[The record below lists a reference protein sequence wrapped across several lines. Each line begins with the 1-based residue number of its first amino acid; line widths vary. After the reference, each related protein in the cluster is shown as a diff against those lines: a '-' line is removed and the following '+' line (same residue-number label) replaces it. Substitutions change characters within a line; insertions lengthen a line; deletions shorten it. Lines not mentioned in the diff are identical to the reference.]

1 MEKNLQWEVTMAK
14 ITQKIHPCLWFDS
27 EAEEAAKF
35 YTSIFKN
42 SKIGATTYY
51 DEESS
56 KAAGRPKGSVL
67 TVDFELEGQSFMAL
81 NGGPMFKFT
90 EAVSLVI
97 NCENQNEVDYFW
109 EKLLAGGQESE
120 CGWLKDKFG
129 LSWQVTPTILLE
141 MIKDKDPQKAQRVMA
156 AMLKMRKIDIATI
169 ERAYQGKPA

>member
-1 MEKNLQWEVTMAK
+1 
-14 ITQKIHPCLWFDS
+14 
-27 EAEEAAKF
+27 
-35 YTSIFKN
+35 
-42 SKIGATTYY
+42 
-51 DEESS
+51 
-56 KAAGRPKGSVL
+56 
-67 TVDFELEGQSFMAL
+67 MAL

-97 NCENQNEVDYFW
+97 NCENQKEVDYFW

>member
-1 MEKNLQWEVTMAK
+1 MSITRSARASRCSRVACRLMENY
-14 ITQKIHPCLWFDS
+14 
-27 EAEEAAKF
+27 AA
-35 YTSIFKN
+35 
-42 SKIGATTYY
+42 
-51 DEESS
+51 
-56 KAAGRPKGSVL
+56 
-67 TVDFELEGQSFMAL
+67 FMAL
-81 NGGPMFKFT
+81 NGGPLFKFT

-97 NCENQNEVDYFW
+97 NCENQKEADYFW

-169 ERAYQGKPA
+169 ERAHQGKPA